1 MSLHILPT
9 KLSGTVIVPPSKS
22 LLHRGLICSA
32 LSGGQCFV
40 PKNPSDDI
48 KATQRCLLGLAKGE
62 PLLDCGESG
71 TTLRLMVPLAAAL
84 GLPICFGG
92 SGRLPTRPMSEL
104 AEAFKDNGVELVMP
118 GAEGVYLPL
127 LVKGKLKPGTYKIPG
142 NVSSQYIS
150 GLLLALPL
158 LSGPSDIVL
167 TTPLESASYVELTL
181 DVMRHFGVEVE
192 RTETGFHIA
201 GSSRYTATAP
211 FITEADCSQAAFWQL
226 ANYIGNEITIS
237 NLPRNTNQGD
247 GVFAAILE
255 QAYRGEGDR
264 HIDAR
269 DIPDIVPALAAA
281 AVFRNGDT
289 YLENIGRLRLKES
302 DRIESILAML
312 RAFSVEV
319 DCTDDSIIV
328 YGSGM
333 NTTLTPCGK
342 VDGAKDHRIVM
353 TAAILATRA
362 ANEVVLTDEFAINK
376 SYPNFFEDYVAFGGI
391 LQ

>member
-22 LLHRGLICSA
+22 LIHRGLICSA
-32 LSGGQCFV
+32 LAGGQCFV

-92 SGRLPTRPMSEL
+92 SGRLPQRPMKELEQCLSE
-104 AEAFKDNGVELVMP
+104 NGVELVMP
-118 GAEGVYLPL
+118 GVEGVYLPL
-127 LVKGKLKPGTYKIPG
+127 LVKGKLKPGTYKIAG

-158 LSGPSDIVL
+158 LPGPSDIVL

-192 RTETGFHIA
+192 RTDTGFHVA

-211 FITEADCSQAAFWQL
+211 FIAEADCSQAAFWQL

-237 NLPRNTNQGD
+237 NLPRNTSQGD
-247 GVFAAILE
+247 AVFGVILD
-255 QAYRGEGDR
+255 QAYCGEGER
-264 HIDAR
+264 HIDAK

-281 AVFRNGDT
+281 AIFRKGDT

-302 DRIESILAML
+302 DRIESTCKLL

-319 DCTDDSIIV
+319 ESTSDSIIV
-328 YGSGM
+328 HGTGM
-333 NTTLTPCGK
+333 DTTLTPRTKIEGSN
-342 VDGAKDHRIVM
+342 DHRIVM

-362 ANEVVLTDEFAINK
+362 AHEVILTDEFAINK
-376 SYPNFFEDYVAFGGI
+376 SYPNFFEDYAIFGGV

>member
-1 MSLHILPT
+1 MALHILPT

-40 PKNPSDDI
+40 PKNTSEDI

-84 GLPICFGG
+84 GLPVCFGG
-92 SGRLPTRPMSEL
+92 RGRLPQRPMDEY
-104 AEAFKDNGVELVMP
+104 AQAFDGNGAELVMP
-118 GAEGVYLPL
+118 DAEGVYLPL

-167 TTPLESASYVELTL
+167 TSPLESVSYVELTL

-192 RTETGFHIA
+192 RTETGFHVA
-201 GSSRYTATAP
+201 GSSRYTATEP
-211 FITEADCSQAAFWQL
+211 FIPEADCSQAAFWQL

-247 GVFAAILE
+247 AVFGVILD
-255 QAYRGEGDR
+255 QAFRGDGER
-264 HIDAR
+264 HIDAK

-289 YLENIGRLRLKES
+289 YLENVGRLRLKES
-302 DRIESILAML
+302 DRIESVCNML
-312 RAFSVEV
+312 SAFSVEV

-328 YGSGM
+328 YGTGM
-333 NTTLTPCGK
+333 NTTLTPRGK
-342 VDGAKDHRIVM
+342 VQSANDHRIVM

-362 ANEVVLTDEFAINK
+362 ANEVVLTDEFAVNK
-376 SYPNFFEDYVAFGGI
+376 SYPNFFEDYATFGGM